1 MKVAME
7 AQAREKEE
15 WRRERARLP
24 FPEKIRILVELQ
36 KRQAPILAARG
47 KKSIVWDIEDSGKA

>member
-1 MKVAME
+1 MDQRMKIHLEKQNRQKE
-7 AQAREKEE
+7 A

-47 KKSIVWDIEDSGKA
+47 KKSIIWKID

>member
-1 MKVAME
+1 MDKSMKRAME
-7 AQAREKEE
+7 AQARHKDE

-24 FPEKIRILVELQ
+24 FHEKIRIMVELQ

-47 KKSIVWDIEDSGKA
+47 KKPIVWQID